1 MCLRVRTKLTRKG
14 NTLSRKRKILITSAV
29 LLVLAAGLG
38 FGSFATFNA
47 QTNNA
52 GNAFSYGTIV
62 LSNTKQGGTA
72 CLSTGG
78 GATDTNVNTGCD
90 QLINVTAAKPGDSG
104 TANVTLKNVGSIN
117 ASSFKL
123 FIPSCTGAN
132 VGTETYHGTANPCT
146 ALQLYVQQWSDS
158 GFSTPSACLYGGA
171 TGNTCDFSDT
181 SKTLSSFT
189 TSYNSS
195 SNGISIGSG
204 LNAGASAYFTIGV
217 KSATTADN
225 SSQGR
230 QGTFD
235 LDWYIAQ

>member
-1 MCLRVRTKLTRKG
+1 V
-14 NTLSRKRKILITSAV
+14 SRNRKILVTSVV

-52 GNAFSYGTIV
+52 GNTFAYGTIV

-72 CLSTGG
+72 CLSTAGG
-78 GATDTNVNTGCD
+78 STDTNVNTACD
-90 QLINVTAAKPGDSG
+90 QLINLTAKKPGDSG
-104 TANVTLKNVGSIN
+104 TANVTLKNVGSFD
-117 ASSFKL
+117 ASTFKL
-123 FIPSCTGAN
+123 FTPSCSGSNAS
-132 VGTETYHGTANPCT
+132 GETYHGTANPCG

-171 TGNTCDFSDT
+171 TVVNTCDFSDT
-181 SKTLSSFT
+181 SKTLTAFT

-195 SNGISIGSG
+195 SNGISIGGG
-204 LNAGASAYFTIGV
+204 LTAGSSTYFTIGV
-217 KSATTADN
+217 KSASSADN
-225 SSQGR
+225 TSQGR
-230 QGTFD
+230 QAAFD

>member
-1 MCLRVRTKLTRKG
+1 VT
-14 NTLSRKRKILITSAV
+14 RKRKILVTSAV

-52 GNAFSYGTIV
+52 GNSLAYGTIV

-78 GATDTNVNTGCD
+78 GTTDTNVNTGCD
-90 QLINVTAAKPGDSG
+90 QLINLVHAKGGDSA
-104 TANVTLKNVGSIN
+104 TANVTLANVGSIN
-117 ASSFKL
+117 AATFNMFL
-123 FIPSCTGAN
+123 PTCTGGDA
-132 VGTETYHGTANPCT
+132 GSESYHGTANPC
-146 ALQLYVQQWSDS
+146 ASVQFYVQQWTNSNFTGAAS
-158 GFSTPSACLYGGA
+158 CVYGGA
-171 TGNTCDFSDT
+171 VVTNTCDFSDT
-181 SKTLSSFT
+181 SKTLGAFQ

-195 SNGISIGSG
+195 SNGISLGG
-204 LNAGASAYFTIGV
+204 LNAGSSAYFTIGV
-217 KSATTADN
+217 KSPANVAN

-230 QGTFD
+230 QAAFD